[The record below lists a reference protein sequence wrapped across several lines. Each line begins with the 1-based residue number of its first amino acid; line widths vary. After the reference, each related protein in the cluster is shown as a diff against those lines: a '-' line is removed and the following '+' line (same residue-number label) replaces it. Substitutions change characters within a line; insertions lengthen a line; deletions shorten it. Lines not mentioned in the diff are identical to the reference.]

1 MIQKCDRISVLIA
14 LALLLVMITA
24 CGQRDAPVD
33 ATNQPARMTLP
44 LTADT
49 VLAPVAEQR
58 PYEVAAPHGATRQ
71 DEYYWL
77 RDDQRSNRDV
87 LAYLAAENAYADAVM
102 TPLEGFEAVLYEE
115 LVGRI
120 KQDDSSVPYKYK
132 EYWYYRRFEEGQE
145 YPIYARRK
153 GDMDSEEEIML
164 DVNRLAEGH
173 DFYQVATWE
182 VSPDQMLLAYLEDS
196 VGRRQYTLRV
206 KNLTTGETLVTC
218 LKTGFTLSG

>member
-1 MIQKCDRISVLIA
+1 MIQKCDRISARIA
-14 LALLLVMITA
+14 LALLLVLVNA

-77 RDDQRSNRDV
+77 RDDQRSNRDM

-120 KQDDSSVPYKYK
+120 KQDDSSVP
-132 EYWYYRRFEEGQE
+132 
-145 YPIYARRK
+145 
-153 GDMDSEEEIML
+153 
-164 DVNRLAEGH
+164 
-173 DFYQVATWE
+173 
-182 VSPDQMLLAYLEDS
+182 
-196 VGRRQYTLRV
+196 
-206 KNLTTGETLVTC
+206 
-218 LKTGFTLSG
+218 